1 MSSYASRKKVDKTI
15 YYLIKHIW
23 LRLVWFGNL
32 VFIEGVKLKIMAK
45 LQTSLLYDIKEA
57 FRKAQI
63 AEILLLSM
71 KEKLLKLYLKQLL
84 KRK

>member
-1 MSSYASRKKVDKTI
+1 
-15 YYLIKHIW
+15 

-57 FRKAQI
+57 FRKAQT

-71 KEKLLKLYLKQLL
+71 KEKLLKLNL
-84 KRK
+84 